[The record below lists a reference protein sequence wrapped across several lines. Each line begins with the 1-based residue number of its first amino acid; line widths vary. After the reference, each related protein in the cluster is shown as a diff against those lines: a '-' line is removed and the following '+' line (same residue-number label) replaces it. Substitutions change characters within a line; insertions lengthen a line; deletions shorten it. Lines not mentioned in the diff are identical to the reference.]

1 MSSKITNLLDSF
13 GLLNQSE
20 IQKVVS
26 NFKVK
31 KLRKNMILLDIGQI
45 NNEIYFVEE
54 GILSTFCY
62 QENEQTVMLR
72 FIEMGEFAMSAQS
85 FFLSKES
92 KVVIQAL
99 VDTTVLY
106 IHREELEK
114 MCIEIPHANFLVRTF
129 SQISMINYEKLNFL
143 IRQKPSQ
150 KRYELFE
157 KMFPSLASQISE
169 KHKASFLNIDPS
181 ELSRIRKRIAKGMT
195 LLEKDT
201 LMI

>member
-1 MSSKITNLLDSF
+1 MFTKITNLLDSF
-13 GLLNQSE
+13 GLLNKSE
-20 IQKVVS
+20 LQKVVS

-31 KLRKNMILLDIGQI
+31 KLKKNSLLLDVGEI

-54 GILSTFCY
+54 GILGTCCY
-62 QENEQTVMLR
+62 LEDEQTVMLR
-72 FIEMGEFAMSAQS
+72 FIEMGEFAMSEQS

-99 VDTTVLY
+99 VDSTVLY

-114 MCIEIPHANFLVRTF
+114 MCNEIPYANFLVRTF

-143 IRQKPSQ
+143 IRQKPAQ

-169 KHKASFLNIDPS
+169 KHKASFLNIAPS
-181 ELSRIRKRIAKGMT
+181 ELSRIRKRISKGIT
-195 LLEKDT
+195 LLGN
-201 LMI
+201 